1 MPVFPGCQVMLYRP
15 FPVVS
20 LLYFSTSGGGGILT
34 VLTPISKEMICPGLL
49 FASSSVILNLPIM
62 MNCMKNLLHTASK
75 EPFLTLITIP
85 YGFRTQSIYTKQKQ
99 TVFIMLDIW
108 PKLFLKNQA

>member
-1 MPVFPGCQVMLYRP
+1 MSRF
-15 FPVVS
+15 VVRIELRDS
-20 LLYFSTSGGGGILT
+20 ESADYDELHEKL
-34 VLTPISKEMICPGLL
+34 
-49 FASSSVILNLPIM
+49 AS
-62 MNCMKNLLHTASK
+62 HGFK